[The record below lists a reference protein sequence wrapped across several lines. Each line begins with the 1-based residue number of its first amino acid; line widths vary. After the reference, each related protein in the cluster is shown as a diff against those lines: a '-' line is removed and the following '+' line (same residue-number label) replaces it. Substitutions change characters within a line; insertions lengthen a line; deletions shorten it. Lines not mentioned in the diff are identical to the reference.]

1 MILVVQ
7 PAMSPK
13 PKLRG
18 WIHEVSFPAVLAAGA
33 ALVLQ
38 ASTLPGRIA
47 AGVYTLTSAV
57 LFGVSALYH
66 RGSWKPRAKAVLRRL
81 DHANIFLLI
90 AGTYTPVAVLAL
102 HGTTR
107 VSVLVAVW
115 SAAALGVGFRM
126 AWIDAPR
133 RLYTALY
140 VIVGWVM
147 VFVMPELLRGA
158 GAVAFS
164 LIISGGVLYSLG
176 GLVYGLKRPNPWPKV
191 FGFHEVFH
199 SLTVLA
205 YAAQYSAILI
215 MVLSGLRVSP
225 T

>member
-7 PAMSPK
+7 PAISPK

>member
-1 MILVVQ
+1 MIVVML
-7 PAMSPK
+7 PVATPK

-18 WIHEVSFPAVLAAGA
+18 WIHEVAFPAVLAAGA
-33 ALVLQ
+33 ALVFE

-47 AGVYTLTSAV
+47 AGVYMLTSAV

-66 RGSWKPRAKAVLRRL
+66 RGSWKPSVRTVLRRL
-81 DHANIFLLI
+81 DHANIYLLI

-107 VSVLVAVW
+107 VAVLVAVW
-115 SAAALGVGFRM
+115 SAAAIGVGFRL

-133 RLYTALY
+133 WLYTPLY
-140 VIVGWVM
+140 AIVGWVM
-147 VFVMPELLRGA
+147 VFVMPELLHGA
-158 GAVAFS
+158 GAVAFA

-176 GLVYGLKRPNPWPKV
+176 GLVYGLKRPDPWPQV

-199 SLTVLA
+199 ALTVLA
-205 YAAQYSAILI
+205 YAAQYSAISI
-215 MVLSGLRVSP
+215 IVVSGLRGAP
-225 T
+225 A